1 MDITT
6 FLAQQGTSLPSFLSE
21 QGLGLISTVVGFG
34 IPFVILM
41 KIALFLQEFRTNFDD
56 HDQLVKNNASVAIR
70 QGSFFLALCIAI
82 RSASPADLYGDTL
95 VSTAIIYL
103 DFLLQGAGIIVL
115 LFIARFWND
124 LVLLRGLNNNNEEI
138 EKDNR
143 GVALVE
149 AGATIATGLIIYGA
163 NSGEGGELL
172 WPSSPLASGFISTLV
187 FVFFAQLALTLFGKI
202 YEWITPLNMQDE
214 IAKSNTSA
222 GLAFGGMLIAL
233 GFVLQ
238 TAVGGDSTGWSVDT
252 FLFLVST
259 IKGIA
264 ALLLVR
270 WTVDKL
276 VMHRIKLQDAVGD
289 QNWSVLLLA
298 ECAII
303 GWALWIADFI

>member
-1 MDITT
+1 MDITM
-6 FLAQQGTSLPSFLSE
+6 FLDQQGTDLPSFLSD
-21 QGLGLISTVVGFG
+21 QGIGLISTVIGFG

-41 KIALFLQEFRTNFDD
+41 KVALFFQELRTKFDD
-56 HDQLVKNNASVAIR
+56 HDLLVKNNASVAIR

-82 RSASPADLYGDTL
+82 RSASPADLYGDTFM
-95 VSTAIIYL
+95 STAEIYL
-103 DFLLQGAGIIVL
+103 DFVLEGAGIIVL
-115 LFIARFWND
+115 LFLARFWND
-124 LVLLRGLNNNNEEI
+124 FVLLRGFSNYEEL

-149 AGATIATGLIIYGA
+149 AGATIATGSIIYGA
-163 NSGEGGELL
+163 NTGEGGN
-172 WPSSPLASGFISTLV
+172 FITTLV
-187 FVFFAQLALTLFGKI
+187 FVLFGQLALTLFGKI
-202 YEWITPLNMQDE
+202 YELITPLNMKEE
-214 IAKSNTSA
+214 IAKSNASA
-222 GLAFGGMLIAL
+222 GLAFGGMLVAL

-238 TAVGGDSTGWSVDT
+238 TAVSGDSTNWSVDT
-252 FLFLVST
+252 FLFLAST

-276 VMHRIKLQDAVGD
+276 VMHRIRLQDAVGN

>member
-1 MDITT
+1 MDITM
-6 FLAQQGTSLPSFLSE
+6 FLDQQGTDLPSFLSD
-21 QGLGLISTVVGFG
+21 QGIGLISTVIGFG

-41 KIALFLQEFRTNFDD
+41 KVALFFQELRTKFDD
-56 HDQLVKNNASVAIR
+56 HDLLVKNNASVAIR

-82 RSASPADLYGDTL
+82 RSASPADLYGDTFM
-95 VSTAIIYL
+95 STAEIYL
-103 DFLLQGAGIIVL
+103 DFVLEGAGIIVL
-115 LFIARFWND
+115 LFLARFWND
-124 LVLLRGLNNNNEEI
+124 FVLLRGFSNNEEL

-149 AGATIATGLIIYGA
+149 AGATIATGSIIYGA
-163 NSGEGGELL
+163 NTGEGGN
-172 WPSSPLASGFISTLV
+172 FITTLV
-187 FVFFAQLALTLFGKI
+187 FVLFGQLALTLFGKI
-202 YEWITPLNMQDE
+202 YELITPLNMKEE
-214 IAKSNTSA
+214 IAKSNASA
-222 GLAFGGMLIAL
+222 GLAFGGMLVAL

-238 TAVGGDSTGWSVDT
+238 TAVSGDSTNWSVDT
-252 FLFLVST
+252 FLFLAST

-276 VMHRIKLQDAVGD
+276 AMHRIRLQDAVGN

>member
-1 MDITT
+1 MDITM
-6 FLAQQGTSLPSFLSE
+6 FLDQQGTDLPSFLSD
-21 QGLGLISTVVGFG
+21 QGIGLISTVIGFG

-41 KIALFLQEFRTNFDD
+41 KVALFFQELRTKFDD
-56 HDQLVKNNASVAIR
+56 HDLLVKNNASVAIR

-82 RSASPADLYGDTL
+82 RSASPADLYGDTFI
-95 VSTAIIYL
+95 STAEIYL
-103 DFLLQGAGIIVL
+103 DFVLEGAGIIVL
-115 LFIARFWND
+115 LFLARFWND
-124 LVLLRGLNNNNEEI
+124 FVLLRGFSNNEEL

-149 AGATIATGLIIYGA
+149 AGATIATGSIIYGA
-163 NSGEGGELL
+163 NTGEGGN
-172 WPSSPLASGFISTLV
+172 FITTLV
-187 FVFFAQLALTLFGKI
+187 FVLFGQLALTLFGKT
-202 YEWITPLNMQDE
+202 YELITPLNMKEE
-214 IAKSNTSA
+214 IAKSNASA
-222 GLAFGGMLIAL
+222 GLAFGGMLVAL

-238 TAVGGDSTGWSVDT
+238 TAVSGDSTNWSVDT
-252 FLFLVST
+252 FLFLAST

-276 VMHRIKLQDAVGD
+276 VMHRIRLQDAVGN

>member
-1 MDITT
+1 MDTT
-6 FLAQQGTSLPSFLSE
+6 MFLDLPGTDLPSFLSD
-21 QGLGLISTVVGFG
+21 QGIGLISTVIGFG

-41 KIALFLQEFRTNFDD
+41 KVALFFQELRTKFDD
-56 HDQLVKNNASVAIR
+56 HDLLVKNNASIAIR

-82 RSASPADLYGDTL
+82 RSASPADLYGDTFI
-95 VSTAIIYL
+95 STAEIYL
-103 DFLLQGAGIIVL
+103 NFVLEGAGIIVL
-115 LFIARFWND
+115 LFLARFWND
-124 LVLLRGLNNNNEEI
+124 FVLLRGFSNNEEL

-149 AGATIATGLIIYGA
+149 AGATIATGSIIYGA
-163 NSGEGGELL
+163 NTGEGGNFTFLN
-172 WPSSPLASGFISTLV
+172 FFNINTLV
-187 FVFFAQLALTLFGKI
+187 FVLFGQLALTLFGKI
-202 YEWITPLNMQDE
+202 YELITPLNMKDE
-214 IAKSNTSA
+214 IAKSNASA
-222 GLAFGGMLIAL
+222 GLAFGGMLVAL

-238 TAVGGDSTGWSVDT
+238 TAVSGDSTNWSTDT

-276 VMHRIKLQDAVGD
+276 VMHRIRLQDAVGN

>member
-1 MDITT
+1 MDTT
-6 FLAQQGTSLPSFLSE
+6 MYLDLPGTDLPSFLSD
-21 QGLGLISTVVGFG
+21 QGIGLISTVIGFG

-41 KIALFLQEFRTNFDD
+41 KVALFFQELRTKFDD
-56 HDQLVKNNASVAIR
+56 HDLLVKNNASIAIR

-82 RSASPADLYGDTL
+82 RSASPADLYGDTFM
-95 VSTAIIYL
+95 STAEIYL
-103 DFLLQGAGIIVL
+103 NFVLEGAGIIVL
-115 LFIARFWND
+115 LFLARFWND
-124 LVLLRGLNNNNEEI
+124 F

-149 AGATIATGLIIYGA
+149 AGATIATGSIIYGA
-163 NSGEGGELL
+163 NTGEGGN
-172 WPSSPLASGFISTLV
+172 FITTLV
-187 FVFFAQLALTLFGKI
+187 FVLFGQLALTLFGKI
-202 YEWITPLNMQDE
+202 YELITPLNMKDE
-214 IAKSNTSA
+214 IAKSNASA
-222 GLAFGGMLIAL
+222 GLAFGGMLVAL

-238 TAVGGDSTGWSVDT
+238 TAVSGDSTNWSTDT

-276 VMHRIKLQDAVGD
+276 VMHRIRLQDAVGN

>member
-1 MDITT
+1 MDTT
-6 FLAQQGTSLPSFLSE
+6 MFLDLPGTDLPSFLSD
-21 QGLGLISTVVGFG
+21 QGIGLISTVIGFG

-41 KIALFLQEFRTNFDD
+41 KVALFFQELRTKFDD
-56 HDQLVKNNASVAIR
+56 HDLLVKNNASIAIR

-82 RSASPADLYGDTL
+82 RSASPADLYGDTFI
-95 VSTAIIYL
+95 STAEIYL
-103 DFLLQGAGIIVL
+103 NFVLEGAGIIVL
-115 LFIARFWND
+115 LFLARFWND
-124 LVLLRGLNNNNEEI
+124 FVLLRGFSNNEEL

-149 AGATIATGLIIYGA
+149 AGATIATGSIIYGA
-163 NSGEGGELL
+163 NTGEGGN
-172 WPSSPLASGFISTLV
+172 FITTLV
-187 FVFFAQLALTLFGKI
+187 FVLFGQLALTLFGKI
-202 YEWITPLNMQDE
+202 YELITPLNMKDE
-214 IAKSNTSA
+214 IAKSNASA
-222 GLAFGGMLIAL
+222 GLAFGGMLVAL

-238 TAVGGDSTGWSVDT
+238 TAVSGDSTNWSTDT

-276 VMHRIKLQDAVGD
+276 VMHRIRLQDAVGS

>member
-1 MDITT
+1 
-6 FLAQQGTSLPSFLSE
+6 
-21 QGLGLISTVVGFG
+21 
-34 IPFVILM
+34 M
-41 KIALFLQEFRTNFDD
+41 KVALFFQELRTKFDD
-56 HDQLVKNNASVAIR
+56 HDLLVKNNASVAIR

-82 RSASPADLYGDTL
+82 RSASPADLYGDTFM
-95 VSTAIIYL
+95 STAEIYL
-103 DFLLQGAGIIVL
+103 DFVLEGAGIIVL
-115 LFIARFWND
+115 LFLARFWND
-124 LVLLRGLNNNNEEI
+124 FVLLRGFSNNEEL

-149 AGATIATGLIIYGA
+149 AGATIATGSIIYGA
-163 NSGEGGELL
+163 NTGEGGN
-172 WPSSPLASGFISTLV
+172 FITTLV
-187 FVFFAQLALTLFGKI
+187 FVLFGQLALTLFGKI
-202 YEWITPLNMQDE
+202 YELITPLNMKEE
-214 IAKSNTSA
+214 IAKSNASA
-222 GLAFGGMLIAL
+222 GLAFGGMLVAL

-238 TAVGGDSTGWSVDT
+238 TAVSGDSTNWSVDT
-252 FLFLVST
+252 FLFLAST

-276 VMHRIKLQDAVGD
+276 VMHRIRLQDAVGN

>member
-1 MDITT
+1 MDITM
-6 FLAQQGTSLPSFLSE
+6 FLDQQGTDLPSFLSD
-21 QGLGLISTVVGFG
+21 QGIGLISTVIGFG

-41 KIALFLQEFRTNFDD
+41 KVALFFQELRTKFDD
-56 HDQLVKNNASVAIR
+56 HDLLVKNNASVAIR

-82 RSASPADLYGDTL
+82 RSASPADLYGDTFM
-95 VSTAIIYL
+95 STAEIYL
-103 DFLLQGAGIIVL
+103 DFVLEGAGIIVL
-115 LFIARFWND
+115 LFLARFWND
-124 LVLLRGLNNNNEEI
+124 FVLLRGFSNNEEL

-149 AGATIATGLIIYGA
+149 AGATIATGSIIYGA
-163 NSGEGGELL
+163 NTGEGGN
-172 WPSSPLASGFISTLV
+172 FITTLV
-187 FVFFAQLALTLFGKI
+187 FVLFGQLALTLFGKI
-202 YEWITPLNMQDE
+202 YELITPLNMKEE
-214 IAKSNTSA
+214 IAKSNASA
-222 GLAFGGMLIAL
+222 GLAFGGMLVAL

-238 TAVGGDSTGWSVDT
+238 TAVSGDSTNWSVDT
-252 FLFLVST
+252 FLFLAST

-276 VMHRIKLQDAVGD
+276 VMHRIRLQDAVGN